1 MPDINAEELL
11 RKAWVEFCNDYD
23 KKVREYSKSEFV
35 GSRKQAKT
43 EHWILWNEYDLMV
56 QLGRFFYDQLAR
68 NSLSEIEMHTNKKLG
83 SSFNGYDFKSELKK
97 LKWQLDEREA
107 QPDLII
113 VQEDSLGP
121 FLLCAEAKCFHCSER
136 GTAKAAIE
144 KDIETLEAIRDLGIA
159 ERVVFILFDDYYW
172 IQNEDIESVAENAC
186 KEHNIIPIDAQFE
199 SKSRTLEM
207 TNNRAGLKTGPYVL
221 TP

>member
-11 RKAWVEFCNDYD
+11 RKAWGEFCRDYD
-23 KKVREYSKSEFV
+23 DKVRDYSKSESV
-35 GSRKQAKT
+35 TSRA
-43 EHWILWNEYDLMV
+43 EAEAAHWILWNEYDLMV
-56 QLGRFFYDQLAR
+56 QLGRFFYGQLAK
-68 NSLSEIEMHTNKKLG
+68 SPYSKIEMHTNKKTAF
-83 SSFNGYDFKSELKK
+83 SFGDYVFKDAFALKK
-97 LKWQLDEREA
+97 LKSQLRREA

-186 KEHNIIPIDAQFE
+186 KEHNITLLKHN
-199 SKSRTLEM
+199 SKAKLE
-207 TNNRAGLKTGPYVL
+207 RWK
-221 TP
+221 